1 MSSFRCHRLPVLT
14 SIGFALFAS
23 LVGAPVQART
33 PYDGLWSV
41 SLKVGQGSCSE
52 REIEVFIRNGEI
64 SHAGDRGFFTAE
76 GRVGERGRI
85 EVSIGAFGMWASA
98 DGTSRIKP
106 LSSPPGYRPRY
117 GGGVGAAEEGAIS
130 GCGTPVGGGRRTGG
144 ADETGACSGPMR
156 TRHTPRPCV
165 AMYMRRVPPSS
176 WSKCT

>member
-1 MSSFRCHRLPVLT
+1 MSSFRYHRLPVLT

-76 GRVGERGRI
+76 GRVGEGGRI

-98 DGTSRIKP
+98 DGQ
-106 LSSPPGYRPRY
+106 LSDGQGSGFWEF
-117 GGGVGAAEEGAIS
+117 AERG
-130 GCGTPVGGGRRTGG
+130 
-144 ADETGACSGPMR
+144 CSGQWVAPQLL
-156 TRHTPRPCV
+156 TR
-165 AMYMRRVPPSS
+165 RR
-176 WSKCT
+176 

>member
-1 MSSFRCHRLPVLT
+1 MSSFRYHRLPVLT

-98 DGTSRIKP
+98 DGQ
-106 LSSPPGYRPRY
+106 LSDRQGS
-117 GGGVGAAEEGAIS
+117 GVLGVCRAGVLRA
-130 GCGTPVGGGRRTGG
+130 VGGAPQLLTTCQR
-144 ADETGACSGPMR
+144 P
-156 TRHTPRPCV
+156 TRQSAAH
-165 AMYMRRVPPSS
+165 S
-176 WSKCT
+176 WGS

>member
-14 SIGFALFAS
+14 SIGFALL

-41 SLKVGQGSCSE
+41 SLKVGKGSCSE

-98 DGTSRIKP
+98 DGQ
-106 LSSPPGYRPRY
+106 LSDGQGS
-117 GGGVGAAEEGAIS
+117 GVWEFAERG
-130 GCGTPVGGGRRTGG
+130 
-144 ADETGACSGPMR
+144 CSGQW
-156 TRHTPRPCV
+156 V
-165 AMYMRRVPPSS
+165 ARRGS
-176 WSKCT
+176 

>member
-14 SIGFALFAS
+14 FIGFALFAL

-41 SLKVGQGSCSE
+41 SLKVGQGPCRA

-98 DGTSRIKP
+98 NGQLSDGQGS
-106 LSSPPGYRPRY
+106 
-117 GGGVGAAEEGAIS
+117 GVWEFAERG
-130 GCGTPVGGGRRTGG
+130 
-144 ADETGACSGPMR
+144 CSGQ
-156 TRHTPRPCV
+156 
-165 AMYMRRVPPSS
+165 
-176 WSKCT
+176 

>member
-1 MSSFRCHRLPVLT
+1 MSSFRYRRLPVLT

-23 LVGAPVQART
+23 LVGSPVQART

-98 DGTSRIKP
+98 DGQ
-106 LSSPPGYRPRY
+106 LSDGQGS
-117 GGGVGAAEEGAIS
+117 GVWS
-130 GCGTPVGGGRRTGG
+130 LPSGG
-144 ADETGACSGPMR
+144 APASGWR
-156 TRHTPRPCV
+156 AATRDTLVFTRPTRQS
-165 AMYMRRVPPSS
+165 RRS
-176 WSKCT
+176 